1 MELKIKPFAELTK
14 RELYEILRLRMEVF
28 VVEQGGR
35 YQDLDGIDYR
45 SIHIFEE
52 NEAGEVVGC
61 VRIFLKPDEP
71 GTVQVGRLAAKDR
84 MTGLGRRLMEAAREE
99 AKKQLNAKRLYLTG
113 RASAYG
119 FYRKCGYS
127 VAPGDEL
134 PEGTPYYILRRE
146 A

>member
-1 MELKIKPFAELTK
+1 
-14 RELYEILRLRMEVF
+14 
-28 VVEQGGR
+28 
-35 YQDLDGIDYR
+35 
-45 SIHIFEE
+45 
-52 NEAGEVVGC
+52 
-61 VRIFLKPDEP
+61 
-71 GTVQVGRLAAKDR
+71 
-84 MTGLGRRLMEAAREE
+84 MTGLGKRLMEAAREE